1 MPSPQRH
8 FQNNNVTFDPQIVGY
23 DTTFWKTLSGTDPSI
38 SSNKVRINNREI
50 ASYSFY
56 AQQGSYEYTL
66 NVPTAPTAADVRSW
80 GLKCP
85 SLGNRGRIE
94 FDVTDTTFSAK
105 VFDDTGT
112 ALLNSPIAWSSAWT
126 ATDTRFRIDVTEF
139 GIDFFINETN
149 VAKLETSNLPT
160 LPVSLHIKN
169 GNADNLD
176 FTVLAVR
183 RSTSLS

>member
-8 FQNNNVTFDPQIVGY
+8 FQNNNVTFDPQIVGF
-23 DTTFWKTLSGTDPSI
+23 DTSFWKTLSGSDPSI

-50 ASYSFY
+50 VSYSFY

-66 NVPTAPTAADVRSW
+66 NVPTVPTASDVRSW

-85 SLGNRGRIE
+85 SLDNRGRIE
-94 FDVTDTTFSAK
+94 FDVTDTVFSAK
-105 VFDDTGT
+105 VFDDTGN

-139 GIDFFINETN
+139 GIDFFVNEI
-149 VAKLETSNLPT
+149 KLSSLESSNLPT

-169 GNADNLD
+169 GLADNLD
-176 FTVLAVR
+176 FTVLAIR